1 MKHRL
6 TKRLLA
12 YFSLTLL
19 LFALLCG
26 AVFSWLFT
34 RYSQQVYEQELRQRA
49 ETLAAAIPSLAGSQ
63 QLLAAAEEPAGSAA
77 ASPGQRGPH
86 HMMRHGR
93 EQGSGQHGWCR
104 QQYSAGT
111 AEPAA
116 VNQAGQF
123 LWQLD
128 QMMQGKVWIVSARN
142 RTIYAYGENTDRED
156 GELPSAVADILQQ
169 VLAGQM
175 AVSRD
180 FGTLIDMPSL
190 TVGAPLV
197 GADGAVI
204 GAVLIHRPLQEMQQT
219 LRDGLQLLLISVL
232 LGLLLSGILA
242 LLLTRRFMN
251 PLYRMQAVAR
261 SFAQERYSE
270 RTGISQQDEI
280 GMLAG
285 DIDRLGGRLEA
296 ARQEREQLTQQRQDF
311 LSAISHELRTPLTV
325 LRGTAELLVS
335 GLVKHEA
342 ERGKYLHQIMENLSV
357 LERLV
362 GDLLELSRLQNPG
375 FTMEMTPLDFREA
388 IQEAAGSIQPV
399 AAAKAVEVTVK
410 LAESLPV
417 AGDYGRLRQLVV
429 ILLDNAVKFSA
440 AGQTVEIRG
449 QREQDSWQVTVE
461 DHGCGIAA
469 ADLPYIFDRFHAR
482 RENNAQGTGMGL
494 AIAREIA
501 DRHGI
506 AIACTSEQGVGTRFI
521 LSGRLLAE
529 TL

>member
-6 TKRLLA
+6 TRRLLA

-34 RYSQQVYEQELRQRA
+34 RYTQQVYENELRQRA
-49 ETLAAAIPSLAGSQ
+49 QTLAAAIPSLAGSQ
-63 QLLAAAEEPAGSAA
+63 QLLAEGVADENAAIAPASR
-77 ASPGQRGPH
+77 SPH
-86 HMMRHGR
+86 HMMRHMGAGR
-93 EQGSGQHGWCR
+93 AQHGWCR

-169 VLAGQM
+169 VLAGQT

-335 GLVKHEA
+335 GLVTHEA
-342 ERGKYLHQIMENLSV
+342 ERGKYLHQMMENLSV

-440 AGQTVEIRG
+440 AGQTRRIYHISSIVSMHAAKIMPRELVWGWRLPGKSPAVMDFPLRVRVSRG
-449 QREQDSWQVTVE
+449 
-461 DHGCGIAA
+461 
-469 ADLPYIFDRFHAR
+469 
-482 RENNAQGTGMGL
+482 
-494 AIAREIA
+494 
-501 DRHGI
+501 
-506 AIACTSEQGVGTRFI
+506 
-521 LSGRLLAE
+521 
-529 TL
+529 

>member
-1 MKHRL
+1 MV
-6 TKRLLA
+6 TV
-12 YFSLTLL
+12 SLTLL

-63 QLLAAAEEPAGSAA
+63 QLLAEGVADENAAIAPASR
-77 ASPGQRGPH
+77 SPH
-86 HMMRHGR
+86 HMMRHMGAGR
-93 EQGSGQHGWCR
+93 AQHGWCR

-169 VLAGQM
+169 VLAGQT

-335 GLVKHEA
+335 GLVTHEA
-342 ERGKYLHQIMENLSV
+342 ERGKYLHQMMENLSV

-410 LAESLPV
+410 LSESLPV

-440 AGQTVEIRG
+440 AGQTG
-449 QREQDSWQVTVE
+449 Y
-461 DHGCGIAA
+461 GI
-469 ADLPYIFDRFHAR
+469 LGRDRDALR
-482 RENNAQGTGMGL
+482 RRMHCPPG
-494 AIAREIA
+494 
-501 DRHGI
+501 H
-506 AIACTSEQGVGTRFI
+506 
-521 LSGRLLAE
+521 GRLHL
-529 TL
+529 